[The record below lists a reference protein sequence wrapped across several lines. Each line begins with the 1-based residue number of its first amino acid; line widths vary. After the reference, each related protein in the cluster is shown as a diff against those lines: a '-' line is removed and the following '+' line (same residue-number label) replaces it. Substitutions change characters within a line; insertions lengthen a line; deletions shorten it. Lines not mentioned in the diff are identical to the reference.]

1 MLDMLS
7 RKAGAVAARAV
18 ARVPRFGIY
27 FRKYKYSSGYVFYK
41 SGFI

>member
-18 ARVPRFGIY
+18 ARVPRFGILSKVQVLLELA
-27 FRKYKYSSGYVFYK
+27 RLV
-41 SGFI
+41 